1 MNIKLLLSTT
11 FIAASFSVSAQD
23 ANKTFAITG
32 DGNHDFMWMNIRQV
46 DITTGKIVNDVYQ
59 REKTAFVMK
68 DADSTALSKKD
79 SASQSLRIMPTMM
92 AGSTI
97 HRMGQ

>member
-11 FIAASFSVSAQD
+11 FIAATLAVSAQD

-46 DITTGKIVNDVYQ
+46 DIGSGKVVQSIYQ
-59 REKTAFVMK
+59 RDKTAFVMAE
-68 DADSTALSKKD
+68 ADSK
-79 SASQSLRIMPTMM
+79 SAMPAYRMPTETMV
-92 AGSTI
+92 AE
-97 HRMGQ
+97 

>member
-11 FIAASFSVSAQD
+11 FIAATLAVSAQD

-46 DITTGKIVNDVYQ
+46 EIGRAHV
-59 REKTAFVMK
+59 
-68 DADSTALSKKD
+68 
-79 SASQSLRIMPTMM
+79 
-92 AGSTI
+92 
-97 HRMGQ
+97 